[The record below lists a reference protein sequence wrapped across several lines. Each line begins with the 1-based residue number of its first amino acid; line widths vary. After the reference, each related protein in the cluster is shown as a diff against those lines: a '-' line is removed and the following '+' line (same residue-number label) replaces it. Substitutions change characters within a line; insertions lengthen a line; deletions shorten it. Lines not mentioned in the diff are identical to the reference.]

1 LEEQRQTIAKLKT
14 EETKLAQY
22 VNEFKTALKRKQEK
36 EVTEASK
43 RSLEEEEKIE
53 KQLEKEVENAKTMLK
68 NYQH

>member
-1 LEEQRQTIAKLKT
+1 LEEQRQTIAKLKS

>member
-1 LEEQRQTIAKLKT
+1 MEEQRQTIAKLKT